1 MSTSVT
7 PPAERVQLPHRLRFY
22 DHQREAIQAFHQGA
36 RRAIWRWHRQGGKGT
51 GALAHVGMAA
61 FEKPGTYLVA
71 SPTTQLC
78 RENYW
83 DAVDPDSGEK
93 YLDLVFPPA
102 IILDKNENEMA
113 LEIATA
119 QAGKTSRVV
128 FRSADD
134 PDRLR
139 GPAYA
144 GVVLD
149 EFATMPGREPLDI
162 VRIPLERANGWL
174 LITSTPKGLNHFHE
188 IWKNAET
195 AGGWYLSTK
204 TIEETRRHD
213 GRPIIPLAVVEQE
226 RREGQAPEWIAQEYF
241 VEFTAAL
248 IGAYYADVLT
258 AAEREG
264 RITELA
270 HRPGLKVWTGWD
282 LGISDLTVV
291 VYLQPRHDPGERVH
305 VIGCDAWEGAA
316 LPEIIA
322 GMQAHGYTFG
332 THLVPHD
339 AANREKGSGKTYVD
353 VAREL
358 GVRLKVVPRAPNL
371 LEGIGAVRALFPR
384 LVFDRRRGAK
394 LLEALGAYT
403 KTWDPR
409 GKVFRPSPAH
419 TWASHYADALRT
431 FAVGYRDRDEG
442 DGPRRT
448 SYRARMAA
456 PPLDR
461 MPRPSRL
468 Y

>member
-1 MSTSVT
+1 MSTTVT
-7 PPAERVQLPHRLRFY
+7 PAAERVQLPHRLRFY
-22 DHQREAIQAFHQGA
+22 DHQREAIQAFHEGA

-162 VRIPLERANGWL
+162 VRIPLERAGGWL
-174 LITSTPKGLNHFHE
+174 LITSTPKGLNHFCE

-204 TIEETRRHD
+204 TIEDTHRHD
-213 GRPIIPLAVVEQE
+213 GTPIIPLAVVEQE
-226 RREGQAPEWIAQEYF
+226 RREGQAEEWIRQEYF

-248 IGAYYADVLT
+248 IGAYFADVLT
-258 AAEREG
+258 KAEQDR
-264 RITELA
+264 RITDVA
-270 HRPGLKVWTGWD
+270 PRSTLKVWTGWD
-282 LGISDLTVV
+282 IGISDLTVI
-291 VYLQPRHDPGERVH
+291 VYFQPLRDPSERIH
-305 VIGCDAWEGAA
+305 VIDCDAWEGAA
-316 LPEIIA
+316 LPEILA
-322 GMQAHGYTFG
+322 GVQRHGYAFAE
-332 THLVPHD
+332 HLVPHD
-339 AANREKGSGKTYVD
+339 AGNREKGSGKTYVD

-358 GVRLKVVPRAPNL
+358 NVRLRVVPRGPDL

-384 LVFDRRRGAK
+384 LVFDRRRCAR
-394 LLEALGAYT
+394 LVEALGAYT

-419 TWASHYADALRT
+419 TWASHYADAVRT

-442 DGPRRT
+442 DAPRRA
-448 SYRARMAA
+448 YQARMAC
-456 PPLDR
+456 PPLR
-461 MPRPSRL
+461 PMVRPSRWS
-468 Y
+468 